1 MVGLDAGG
9 GNFRVTDGGMKL
21 KQMSLI
27 SRTIFAAILVGGVLS
42 GSFSQAQPE
51 TQMTYEET
59 IWDSPRAVVLPLKF
73 ATETL
78 VLVSWNVVYGRDY
91 FSSHPITNP
100 KVKPGLE
107 LIDSAVLA
115 MRDPT
120 GGPRQARVEHLLN
133 ELRPFSYSLLM
144 SKCYSV
150 HVTESTQY
158 NGFNTGCRIFVT
170 RQMVELLND
179 DQMRAVLAHEMS
191 HGEVGDL
198 VRTYG
203 TMAKTFL
210 SHVRILMGEEMIW
223 AFTGEVQPYNQKILD
238 AAKKSGGV
246 LEPQLQMVMEAFS
259 QTAERVEIRA
269 DVNATKILKRAGRN
283 PEDLVS
289 ALETLTNAAHAEKL
303 KRGDAL
309 DKDLRNYP
317 KLQTRIDAIR
327 TASRAR

>member
-1 MVGLDAGG
+1 MVELPTEGG
-9 GNFRVTDGGMKL
+9 RFRVTDVGMKL
-21 KQMSLI
+21 KRISLI
-27 SRTIFAAILVGGVLS
+27 SLTILF
-42 GSFSQAQPE
+42 GSVFSITESHAQ
-51 TQMTYEET
+51 TVYEES
-59 IWDSPRAVVLPLKF
+59 ILDSPRAVVLPLKY

-91 FSSHPITNP
+91 FSSEPITNP

-107 LIDSAVLA
+107 LIDSAVLS

-120 GGPRQARVEHLLN
+120 GGPRQERVDRLLN
-133 ELRPFSYSLLM
+133 ELRPFSYSFLM

-170 RQMVELLND
+170 RQMVDLLND

-203 TMAKTFL
+203 SMAKEFL
-210 SHVRILMGEEMIW
+210 NHVRTLMGEEMIW
-223 AFTGEVQPYNQKILD
+223 AFTGEIQPYNQRILD

-246 LEPQLQMVMEAFS
+246 LGPQLEMVMDAFS
-259 QTAERVEIRA
+259 KTAERVEIRA
-269 DVNATKILKRAGRN
+269 DVNATKILKKAGRN

-289 ALETLTNAAHAEKL
+289 ALETLTKAAHAEKL
-303 KRGDAL
+303 KQGAVV
-309 DKDLRNYP
+309 DKDIRNYP

-327 TASRAR
+327 AAALVR

>member
-1 MVGLDAGG
+1 MVGLPTGG
-9 GNFRVTDGGMKL
+9 GSFRATDVGMKL
-21 KQMSLI
+21 KQISLMSL
-27 SRTIFAAILVGGVLS
+27 AILVGGVFS
-42 GSFSQAQPE
+42 GAVSHAQAV
-51 TQMTYEET
+51 YEESLL
-59 IWDSPRAVVLPLKF
+59 DSPRAVVLPLKY

-91 FSSHPITNP
+91 FSSEPITNP

-120 GGPRQARVEHLLN
+120 GGPRQERVERLLN
-133 ELRPFSYSLLM
+133 ELRPFSYSILM

-170 RQMVELLND
+170 RQMVDLLND

-203 TMAKTFL
+203 SMAKEFL
-210 SHVRILMGEEMIW
+210 KHVRTLMGEEMIW
-223 AFTGEVQPYNQKILD
+223 AFTGEIQPYNQRILD
-238 AAKKSGGV
+238 AAKKSGGGV
-246 LEPQLQMVMEAFS
+246 LAPQLEMIMEAFS

-269 DVNATKILKRAGRN
+269 DVNATKILKKAGRN

-289 ALETLTNAAHAEKL
+289 ALETLTKAAHAEKL
-303 KRGDAL
+303 NRGVVV

-327 TASRAR
+327 AAALGR